1 MNGKRYQIKR
11 VYEPPAASD
20 GLRVLVDR
28 LWPRGVSKA
37 SGRIDLWAKEL
48 APSDKLRR
56 EFHAKPERWAEF
68 VKAYAKELEASEA
81 QAAAAGLRSH
91 KKGTITLLYAAKDEE
106 RNNAVALLDWLRRS

>member
-1 MNGKRYQIKR
+1 MSSERFQIKR
-11 VYEPPAASD
+11 VYEPPAAAD

-56 EFHAKPERWAEF
+56 EFHAKPERWAAF
-68 VKAYAKELEASEA
+68 VKAYAKELETPEA
-81 QAAAAGLRSH
+81 QAAAAELRSQ
-91 KKGTITLLYAAKDEE
+91 KKSTITLLYAAKDEE
-106 RNNAVALLDWLRRS
+106 RNNAIVLLDWLRRG

>member
-1 MNGKRYQIKR
+1 MSGKRYQIKR
-11 VYEPPAASD
+11 VYEPPAAAD

-37 SGRIDLWAKEL
+37 NGRIDLWAKDL

-68 VKAYAKELEASEA
+68 VKAYVKELETPGA
-81 QAAAAGLRSH
+81 QAAVAELRSR
-91 KKGTITLLYAAKDEE
+91 KKNMITLLYAAKDQE
-106 RNNAVALLDWLRRS
+106 RNNAVALLGWLQRT

>member
-1 MNGKRYQIKR
+1 VSDKKYQIKR
-11 VYEPPAASD
+11 VYEAPSAAD
-20 GLRVLVDR
+20 GLRMLVDR

-68 VKAYAKELEASEA
+68 VKAYAKELETPES
-81 QAAAAGLRSH
+81 QAAAAALRSQ
-91 KKGTITLLYAAKDEE
+91 KKSTITLLYAAKDEE
-106 RNNAVALLDWLRRS
+106 RNNAVVLLDWLRRG